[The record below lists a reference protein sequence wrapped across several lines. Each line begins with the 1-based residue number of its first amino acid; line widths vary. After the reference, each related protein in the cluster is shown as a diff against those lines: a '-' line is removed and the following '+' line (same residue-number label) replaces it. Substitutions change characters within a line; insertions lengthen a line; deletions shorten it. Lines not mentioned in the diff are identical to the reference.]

1 MSTILSISIIIILV
15 SSFFSL
21 YRVIIGPTFFDR
33 VLAVNLI
40 GTKVVVLLVLIDFLY
55 NRPEFVDISL
65 AYALINFVGT
75 IAILKM
81 KEKGRLD

>member
-1 MSTILSISIIIILV
+1 MIFKIAIIIILLA
-15 SSFFSL
+15 SFFSL
-21 YRVIIGPTFFDR
+21 YRVIKGPTFFDR

>member
-1 MSTILSISIIIILV
+1 MIFKIAIIIILLA
-15 SSFFSL
+15 SFLSL
-21 YRVIIGPTFFDR
+21 YRVIKGPTFFDR

>member
-1 MSTILSISIIIILV
+1 
-15 SSFFSL
+15 
-21 YRVIIGPTFFDR
+21 
-33 VLAVNLI
+33 
-40 GTKVVVLLVLIDFLY
+40 LIDFLY

>member
-1 MSTILSISIIIILV
+1 MSIMLKISMIIILL

-21 YRVIIGPTFFDR
+21 YRLIKGPTFFDR

-55 NRPEFVDISL
+55 DRPEFVDISL

-75 IAILKM
+75 IAILKL

>member
-1 MSTILSISIIIILV
+1 MLKISMIIILL

-21 YRVIIGPTFFDR
+21 YRLIKGPTFFDR

-55 NRPEFVDISL
+55 DRPEFVDISL

-75 IAILKM
+75 IAILKL

>member
-1 MSTILSISIIIILV
+1 MSIMLKISMIIILLA
-15 SSFFSL
+15 SFFSL
-21 YRVIIGPTFFDR
+21 YRLIKGPTFFDR

-55 NRPEFVDISL
+55 DRPEFVDISL

-75 IAILKM
+75 IAILKL

>member
-1 MSTILSISIIIILV
+1 MIFKVAIIIILLA
-15 SSFFSL
+15 SFFSL
-21 YRVIIGPTFFDR
+21 YRVIKGPTFFDR

>member
-1 MSTILSISIIIILV
+1 MIFKIGIIIILI

-21 YRVIIGPTFFDR
+21 YRVIKGPSFFDR

-75 IAILKM
+75 IAILKL

>member
-1 MSTILSISIIIILV
+1 MIFEIGIVIILL

-21 YRVIIGPTFFDR
+21 YRVIKGPSFFDR

-75 IAILKM
+75 IAILKL

>member
-1 MSTILSISIIIILV
+1 MIFKIGIIIILFA
-15 SSFFSL
+15 SFFSL
-21 YRVIIGPTFFDR
+21 YRVVKGPTFFDR

-65 AYALINFVGT
+65 AYALINFIGT
-75 IAILKM
+75 IAILKL
-81 KEKGRLD
+81 KERGRLD

>member
-1 MSTILSISIIIILV
+1 MIFKIGIIIILIA
-15 SSFFSL
+15 SFFSL
-21 YRVIIGPTFFDR
+21 YRVIKGPSFFDR

-75 IAILKM
+75 IAILKL

>member
-1 MSTILSISIIIILV
+1 MIFEIGIIIILIA
-15 SSFFSL
+15 SFFSL
-21 YRVIIGPTFFDR
+21 YRVIKGPSFFDR

-40 GTKVVVLLVLIDFLY
+40 GTKVVILLVLIDFLY

-75 IAILKM
+75 IAILKL

>member
-1 MSTILSISIIIILV
+1 MIFEIGIIIILIA
-15 SSFFSL
+15 SFFSL
-21 YRVIIGPTFFDR
+21 YRVIKGPSFFDR

-75 IAILKM
+75 IAILKL